1 MAVAHPR
8 HLQRF
13 RLYSCSG
20 LPQLPLWA
28 ADEAWGSAKWV
39 LEGAAEPLS
48 GKQRKVVAE
57 ASGAYSA
64 AVEASLEASMAP
76 EHERDLT
83 VGGYLR
89 DAWPQA
95 RRSRTLRT
103 PCRLND
109 V

>member
-1 MAVAHPR
+1 MLEFATSAVR
-8 HLQRF
+8 
-13 RLYSCSG
+13 
-20 LPQLPLWA
+20 A

-64 AVEASLEASMAP
+64 AVEASLEASLAP
-76 EHERDLT
+76 EHEKELT

-95 RRSRTLRT
+95 RRSPTLRT
-103 PCRLND
+103 LCSLVAIWKGSTLRCKI
-109 V
+109 